1 MRNPFSFLSMR
12 AGGGYLPLP
21 LDQQNK
27 GPSTSSSSF
36 LPNLTRRAWN
46 ILILACIALGTFGVY
61 LWVFTNGNEAGSD
74 LDLGMDVKNSGKE
87 VHVPG
92 NEVGLEGEALDIA
105 SGSGEDS
112 KLQGSSDL
120 ALLSDEDVELDRVTL
135 ADLGQEAEDRYH
147 LLGERMNE

>member
-1 MRNPFSFLSMR
+1 MR

-46 ILILACIALGTFGVY
+46 LIILACIALGTAGVY
-61 LWVFTNGNEAGSD
+61 LWLFTGGNEAGP
-74 LDLGMDVKNSGKE
+74 DLGMGMDFKDSGM
-87 VHVPG
+87 
-92 NEVGLEGEALDIA
+92 EVGSEGEVLDNIP
-105 SGSGEDS
+105 GSGEDS
-112 KLQGSSDL
+112 EQQEGSEL

-147 LLGERMNE
+147 LLGERMDE

>member
-1 MRNPFSFLSMR
+1 MRNPFAFLSMR

-46 ILILACIALGTFGVY
+46 LIILACIALGTAGVY
-61 LWVFTNGNEAGSD
+61 LWLFTGGNEAGPD
-74 LDLGMDVKNSGKE
+74 LGMGMDVKDSGM
-87 VHVPG
+87 
-92 NEVGLEGEALDIA
+92 EVGSEGEVLDNIP
-105 SGSGEDS
+105 GSGEDS
-112 KLQGSSDL
+112 EQQEGSEL

-147 LLGERMNE
+147 LLGERMDE

>member
-46 ILILACIALGTFGVY
+46 ILILACIALSTAGVY
-61 LWVFTNGNEAGSD
+61 LWLFKGGNEAGP
-74 LDLGMDVKNSGKE
+74 DLGMGMDIKDSGKE

-92 NEVGLEGEALDIA
+92 NEVGLEGEVLEIA
-105 SGSGEDS
+105 PGSAEDS
-112 KLQGSSDL
+112 EQQEGSEL

>member
-1 MRNPFSFLSMR
+1 MRNPFAFLSTR
-12 AGGGYLPLP
+12 SWGGYLPLP

-46 ILILACIALGTFGVY
+46 ILILACIALGTVGVY
-61 LWVFTNGNEAGSD
+61 LWVFTDGSEAGSD
-74 LDLGMDVKNSGKE
+74 LDMGMDIEDSGKE

-92 NEVGLEGEALDIA
+92 IEVGLEGEVLDIA
-105 SGSGEDS
+105 PGSGEES
-112 KLQGSSDL
+112 ELQEGSEL

-147 LLGERMNE
+147 LLGERMDE

>member
-1 MRNPFSFLSMR
+1 MRNPFAFLSTR
-12 AGGGYLPLP
+12 SGGNYLPLP
-21 LDQQNK
+21 IDQQNK

-46 ILILACIALGTFGVY
+46 LIILACIALGTVGVY
-61 LWVFTNGNEAGSD
+61 LWVFTDGNEAGSD
-74 LDLGMDVKNSGKE
+74 LDLGMDVKDSGKE

-105 SGSGEDS
+105 PGPGDESE
-112 KLQGSSDL
+112 QQESSEL
-120 ALLSDEDVELDRVTL
+120 ALLSDEDVELDQVTL

-147 LLGERMNE
+147 LLGERMDE

>member
-1 MRNPFSFLSMR
+1 MRNPFAFLSMR

-46 ILILACIALGTFGVY
+46 ILILACIALGTVGVY
-61 LWVFTNGNEAGSD
+61 LWVFTGGNEAGSD
-74 LDLGMDVKNSGKE
+74 LDMGMDVKDSGM
-87 VHVPG
+87 
-92 NEVGLEGEALDIA
+92 EVGSEGEALEII
-105 SGSGEDS
+105 SGSGEGSELQDS
-112 KLQGSSDL
+112 SEL
-120 ALLSDEDVELDRVTL
+120 ALLSDEDVELDRVAL

-147 LLGERMNE
+147 LLGERMDE